1 MAALAPREVLG
12 KGWLWADGNPKRDAL
27 AGIGLLGCCR
37 VHSGAVLDVLSVG
50 DGFAKARA
58 DIDNPLSPIGAQV
71 PMGLSAGGRPGGNW
85 CRLQPGQRKCRQGFW
100 LCSHLFEH
108 VGAWVDVRLSANC

>member
-37 VHSGAVLDVLSVG
+37 VHSRAVLDVISVG

-58 DIDNPLSPIGAQV
+58 DVGNPPVPIGAQA
-71 PMGLSAGGRPGGNW
+71 PAGWLGGGRLGGVW
-85 CRLQPGQRKCRQGFW
+85 GRLEPCQCRR
-100 LCSHLFEH
+100 
-108 VGAWVDVRLSANC
+108 

>member
-37 VHSGAVLDVLSVG
+37 VHSGAVLDVISVG

-58 DIDNPLSPIGAQV
+58 DIDDPLSPIGAQA
-71 PMGLSAGGRPGGNW
+71 PMGLSVGGRPGATGA
-85 CRLQPGQRKCRQGFW
+85 GF
-100 LCSHLFEH
+100 SPASTSTDRDF
-108 VGAWVDVRLSANC
+108 ALSAT